1 LLCPHLLGRNKEGR
15 LRAFCYQSGGGSG
28 LRMAS
33 EGKGMGGGRCI
44 AVDELREV
52 EWRAGE
58 WHTAARSPRQSCT
71 EEVEFDADAQ
81 SGDNPQKG
89 Q

>member
-1 LLCPHLLGRNKEGR
+1 LGRNTEGR
-15 LRAFCYQSGGGSG
+15 LRAFWYQFGGSIGSG

-33 EGKGMGGGRCI
+33 EGKGMGGWRCI
-44 AVDELREV
+44 TVDKLSEVELR
-52 EWRAGE
+52 AGA
-58 WHTAARSPRQSCT
+58 WHTEARSHRQSCI
-71 EEVEFDADAQ
+71 EEVEFDANDQ